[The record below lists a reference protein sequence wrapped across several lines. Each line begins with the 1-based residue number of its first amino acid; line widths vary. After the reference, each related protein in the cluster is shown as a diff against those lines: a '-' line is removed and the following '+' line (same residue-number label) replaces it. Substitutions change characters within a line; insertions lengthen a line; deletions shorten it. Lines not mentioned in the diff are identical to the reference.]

1 MVRHFWI
8 IFCLMFIITES
19 LMGSESLFYKANE
32 LAKNAQYDEAIN
44 QYNQLLQ
51 TDIHNGYLYYNL
63 GYCFYRKG
71 EIGKA
76 ILNFKRAL
84 YYQPRNADAL
94 ANLNNVRKKVEDQLS
109 YTEPPTIWQYIF
121 FWLNWFSPKELLW
134 VGSLIVSML
143 LIFLLLRKVFVRN
156 REYFAIP
163 VALSLIVTTF
173 YLVGLLLYYGPLAK
187 PIEGVVI
194 NPEVS
199 VQSGLGVDSVTLFSL
214 HEGAEFIVKDR
225 LNGGVRIE
233 LRNKDGKGWVRKSFV
248 EIVAP

>member
-1 MVRHFWI
+1 M
-8 IFCLMFIITES
+8 S
-19 LMGSESLFYKANE
+19 NESLFYKANE
-32 LAKNAQYDEAIN
+32 LAKNAQYDEAIK

-51 TDIHNGYLYYNL
+51 TDTHNGYLYYNL
-63 GYCFYRKG
+63 GYCYYRKG

-94 ANLNNVRKKVEDQLS
+94 ANLNNARKKVEDQLS
-109 YTEPPTIWQYIF
+109 YTDPPSIWQYIF
-121 FWLNWFSPKELLW
+121 FWLKWFNSKELLW
-134 VGSLIVSML
+134 GGSLILSVL
-143 LIFLLLRKVFVRN
+143 FIFLLLRKVFVRN

-173 YLVGLLLYYGPLAK
+173 YLVGLFLFYGPLAK

-248 EIVAP
+248 EIVTP